1 MCAYVHKCTCAGTH
15 VCACLCMSAHVQAH
29 TRAQPLP
36 GMPSSP
42 ADAVLGK
49 FQAMLALPMVL
60 RAHVQAGLRWKLQT

>member
-1 MCAYVHKCTCAGTH
+1 M
-15 VCACLCMSAHVQAH
+15 QAH

-49 FQAMLALPMVL
+49 FQAMLALPIVL